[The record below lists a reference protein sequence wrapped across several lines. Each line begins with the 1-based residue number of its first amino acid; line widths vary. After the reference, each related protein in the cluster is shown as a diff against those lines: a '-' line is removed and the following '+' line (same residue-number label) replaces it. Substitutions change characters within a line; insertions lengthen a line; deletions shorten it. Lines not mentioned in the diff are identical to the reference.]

1 MPWPTT
7 GEDMKRTK
15 QSTFAKR
22 ERREQSTGFA
32 PVGGEDMTH
41 TAKHTPG
48 PWEVTGS
55 HSREVIATNRGN
67 YRPCMTIAKV
77 GGYWDGEAQANAHLI
92 AAAPAMYAELVA
104 GLVLLEASYQ
114 DMCGKYGT
122 DSLHAQTVWE
132 RVERTR
138 QVIAQ
143 AEGK

>member
-1 MPWPTT
+1 MDYETHSL
-7 GEDMKRTK
+7 K

-22 ERREQSTGFA
+22 EKGSETMSTLR
-32 PVGGEDMTH
+32 
-41 TAKHTPG
+41 HTPG
-48 PWEVTGS
+48 PWFSGCHGRDWVQIVVDDESMLPLGTTSKLVAHVNTS
-55 HSREVIATNRGN
+55 I
-67 YRPCMTIAKV
+67 
-77 GGYWDGEAQANAHLI
+77 GEQQCVANAHLI

-143 AEGK
+143 AEGRQ